1 MTFKK
6 RFSIFIDKPF
16 DVLVNAIN
24 AFEPG
29 AKIAERGK
37 NGVYDITPYGRAR
50 VAYTV
55 YLDYDNNIANIMNHH
70 TKERLGKL

>member
-6 RFSIFIDKPF
+6 RFSAFINKPF

-24 AFEPG
+24 AFEPE

-55 YLDYDNNIANIMNHH
+55 YLDYDNNVVDIMNCHI
-70 TKERLGKL
+70 KKRLGKL